1 MVVIPSDGLKAALVA
16 VQVAAVAEY
25 SLALVGQQE
34 TRQGIT
40 LATLAVL
47 MATTPLITVLVVTVA
62 AVVVGVL
69 LVLLGTYMAVD
80 RVVQLG
86 LALTGLA

>member
-1 MVVIPSDGLKAALVA
+1 
-16 VQVAAVAEY
+16 
-25 SLALVGQQE
+25 VGQQE
-34 TRQGIT
+34 TLQVIT

-47 MATTPLITVLVVTVA
+47 MATTPLITVMVVTAVAVA
-62 AVVVGVL
+62 AGGPE
-69 LVLLGTYMAVD
+69 VLLGTYMAVD